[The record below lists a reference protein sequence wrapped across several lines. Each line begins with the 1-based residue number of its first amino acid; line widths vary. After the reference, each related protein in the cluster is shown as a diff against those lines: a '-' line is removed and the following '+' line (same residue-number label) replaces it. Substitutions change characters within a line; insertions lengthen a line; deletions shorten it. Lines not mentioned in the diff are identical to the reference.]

1 MVREFIPLLPFAGLA
16 RVVVKSLEASE
27 EWGSKT
33 VKQVDKS
40 DEKHSFCST
49 CRRGPAFARTAI
61 ASTILDRVFNYTDIE
76 LRVVGNGILDELR
89 HCGTAR

>member
-16 RVVVKSLEASE
+16 RVMVKSLEASE

-40 DEKHSFCST
+40 DEKHSFWTT

-61 ASTILDRVFNYTDIE
+61 SNYTDIE